1 MFKARGG
8 LPHERGGNA
17 GRKFWFKPLK
27 KFWLHESSITKK
39 KKEMKKKINFFTS
52 IP

>member
-1 MFKARGG
+1 MFKARGDSRMKAAEM
-8 LPHERGGNA
+8 LVAN
-17 GRKFWFKPLK
+17 FDSNPLK

-39 KKEMKKKINFFTS
+39 KEMKKKINFFTS